1 MGAAAADAPSKK
13 NEGGGSCRWWAK
25 ANDSRGGRGAHEP
38 LEREQEKRGANRNS
52 GRGKRSAR
60 SEARSKRARKNV
72 DGDRAALADQALQVT
87 AAAAEAAEAGQQ
99 MQRQRRQRRQ
109 TSTCEHNLWHTHT
122 S

>member
-1 MGAAAADAPSKK
+1 M
-13 NEGGGSCRWWAK
+13 NGGGREKETAAEVRWGSESK
-25 ANDSRGGRGAHEP
+25 RQPGVRGAHEQEP
-38 LEREQEKRGANRNS
+38 LQREQEKRGANRNS